1 VLWLITFIRFSD
13 FEVSMALSLTD
24 VTALIGMLTGVTG
37 LTVSLMNYLR
47 DRPTLAVSLS
57 WDMESVGGLFP
68 DGNSV
73 MGIINV
79 TNVGRRTVCY
89 SHVHLVHEPLRRRF
103 WLFGPMLRKHLLI
116 IKGGLGSITLKE
128 GDPSQQVLVTQKGM
142 EKYANNWRYVRAAV
156 QVTAQKP
163 VALLLP

>member
-1 VLWLITFIRFSD
+1 
-13 FEVSMALSLTD
+13 
-24 VTALIGMLTGVTG
+24 
-37 LTVSLMNYLR
+37 
-47 DRPTLAVSLS
+47 
-57 WDMESVGGLFP
+57 
-68 DGNSV
+68 
-73 MGIINV
+73 
-79 TNVGRRTVCY
+79 
-89 SHVHLVHEPLRRRF
+89 
-103 WLFGPMLRKHLLI
+103 MLRKHLLI